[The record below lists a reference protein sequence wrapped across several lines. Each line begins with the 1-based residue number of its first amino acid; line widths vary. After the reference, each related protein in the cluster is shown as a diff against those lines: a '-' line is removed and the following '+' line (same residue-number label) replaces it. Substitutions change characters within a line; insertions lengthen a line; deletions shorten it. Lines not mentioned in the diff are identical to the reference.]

1 MNKITIVLCVFAFLL
16 LIGVVIHTLIRIF
29 LEEHEKNNKLRNRIQ
44 TLEANLAYLVK
55 HQEAI
60 AEIKKTENEVKI
72 RLEEAKTD
80 EEIADVIDSI
90 IELNNNRL

>member
-1 MNKITIVLCVFAFLL
+1 MRFCFFIA
-16 LIGVVIHTLIRIF
+16 
-29 LEEHEKNNKLRNRIQ
+29 EHEKNNKLRNRVQ
-44 TLEANLAYLVK
+44 TLEANTAYLVK
-55 HQEAI
+55 HQEVI
-60 AEIKKTENEVKI
+60 ADIKKTENETKI